1 MKFSPLKRNIVLLI
15 IRDYEMAEVIDTI
28 KEYLTVTN
36 EQVFYIIE
44 YLINSRWVNFEDG
57 KLIIT
62 YEGYSIL
69 RNSKLDGFSLQ
80 RINEFK
86 YVVKE
91 DPLKNYIPKKF

>member
-1 MKFSPLKRNIVLLI
+1 
-15 IRDYEMAEVIDTI
+15 MAEVIDTI

>member
-1 MKFSPLKRNIVLLI
+1 
-15 IRDYEMAEVIDTI
+15 MAEVLDTI

-36 EQVFYIIE
+36 EQVFYIIDF
-44 YLINSRWVNFEDG
+44 LIKSKLVIFEDG

-91 DPLKNYIPKKF
+91 TPLKNYIPKKL